1 MPIYHILFRL
11 KPISSEFSMLYSG
24 HMMKCLLSEFGWK
37 RWENI
42 WLLVMTLSQLFLVS
56 PPTQSISAYCNQC
69 AVYENRMVM
78 MIILIM
84 SVILTM
90 VIQ

>member
-11 KPISSEFSMLYSG
+11 KPISSEFSMLCSG
-24 HMMKCLLSEFGWK
+24 HMIKCLLSEFGWK
-37 RWENI
+37 GWENI
-42 WLLVMTLSQLFLVS
+42 WLFYLLVS
-56 PPTQSISAYCNQC
+56 PPTQSISAYYNQC

-78 MIILIM
+78 MIIVIM